1 MDISIDTAQQLLE
14 KAKKRG
20 ATDGDIILL
29 EGRTSSVIIRLSEI
43 EKITDSNYK
52 ALGLRLFFGKS
63 SAITSTSDLSPE
75 NLERLMEDTCRIAK
89 LTAKDEYAGLPAPQA
104 ETTIRETAIP
114 PVYDEHVHD
123 LSVEEMIRLAKEAEA
138 ASLNFD
144 KRITNSEGGYCSKR
158 YSRLIY
164 AGTNGSAGTYQ
175 SSMFSLSATPIAS
188 QDGSMQRDS
197 WYSSKR
203 KYSQL
208 ESPVSIGELAAMRT
222 VRRLG
227 AKKVNTCQAPVVF
240 DSETASDLIGS
251 LCSALSGYSIYKGSS
266 FLVGMLNKQ
275 IASTG
280 ITIYDDGTIPW
291 GLGSKPFDGE
301 GTATGKT
308 SVIENGVLKSYL
320 LDSYSARKLN
330 LATTGNASRGASSPP
345 VVSPTNFYLTPG
357 DCSPSDIIKS
367 VDSGLYVTELIGF
380 GFNPVTGDY
389 SRGAVG
395 VWIENGELTYPVEE
409 ITIAGNLKE
418 MLMNIGM
425 IGNDLDLR
433 QKICAPTIKIE
444 KLMIAGS

>member
-20 ATDGDIILL
+20 ATDGDILL
-29 EGRTSSVIIRLSEI
+29 IEGRTSSVIIRLSEI

-63 SAITSTSDLSPE
+63 CAITSTSDMSPE

-89 LTAKDEYAGLPAPQA
+89 LTAKDEFAGLPEPQQQ
-104 ETTIRETAIP
+104 TVTHIKDIAI
-114 PVYDEHVHD
+114 YDEHVHD

-164 AGTNGSAGTYQ
+164 AGTNGSSGTYE

-203 KYSQL
+203 KFSQL
-208 ESPVSIGELAAMRT
+208 DSPASIGELAAMRT

-227 AKKVNTCQAPVVF
+227 GKKINTCQAPVVF

-251 LCSALSGYSIYKGSS
+251 LCSAISGYSIYKGSS
-266 FLVGMLNKQ
+266 FLLGMLNKQ
-275 IASTG
+275 IASTN

-330 LATTGNASRGASSPP
+330 LTTTGNASRSTGSPP

-357 DCSPSDIIKS
+357 DCSPSEIIKS

-395 VWIENGELTYPVEE
+395 IWIENGELTYPVEE
-409 ITIAGNLKE
+409 ITIAGNFKD
-418 MLMNIGM
+418 MLMQIEMVGS
-425 IGNDLDLR
+425 DLDLR
-433 QKICAPTIKIE
+433 QKVCAPTIKIGR
-444 KLMIAGS
+444 LTIAGN